1 MRRMRLFL
9 IASAVVTLLSD
20 RAGAQ
25 LGTPNPIE
33 IIRTAPDYQFLRSL
47 FPQKGPT
54 FDPERDRVMSAE
66 EQASATKFLSMVFE
80 VQRSTFEKQ
89 SKSVLR
95 AADKIGVRPLSAST
109 PGPVTIELRDDQ
121 NSWST
126 AVSSSL
132 IVLGARF
139 LRGLVLGSL
148 REAAGGE
155 ALFSKSLDS
164 YLGSGPATPTPE
176 LEARARLFFTAARNG
191 HPQIRTEADFR
202 EHFDTAIAL
211 MNSYLK
217 EAPNGPNQALRSRLE
232 IASQGGEITGAD
244 GMAMFDVF
252 NRLTS
257 HFDPALTFVLSHELG
272 HLILGHAPYPPNL
285 SCADSQKRE
294 DDADTFAIAL
304 LTYDI
309 PGETEASRRA
319 LERVMG
325 HSEAASD
332 PDEVIGYGY
341 PQAIRH
347 GFALAGLSNKIFEN
361 CNYRDPADRIAF
373 IDRLRATMIVERTEA
388 IATLFR
394 YFREHPPYVHSNA
407 DIDALTRNG
416 KAKLARTLFE
426 GCHSRPHP
434 GNIPFKKLDELPFGW
449 TIACPNLLPSDLG
462 GADFSQRLGVQTWLD
477 IADEYDQ
484 HVPASSLMTED
495 VIGSLAGS
503 PVTAR
508 GSKR

>member
-1 MRRMRLFL
+1 M
-9 IASAVVTLLSD
+9 
-20 RAGAQ
+20 
-25 LGTPNPIE
+25 
-33 IIRTAPDYQFLRSL
+33 
-47 FPQKGPT
+47 
-54 FDPERDRVMSAE
+54 
-66 EQASATKFLSMVFE
+66 
-80 VQRSTFEKQ
+80 
-89 SKSVLR
+89 
-95 AADKIGVRPLSAST
+95 
-109 PGPVTIELRDDQ
+109 
-121 NSWST
+121 
-126 AVSSSL
+126 
-132 IVLGARF
+132 
-139 LRGLVLGSL
+139 LGSL

-191 HPQIRTEADFR
+191 RPQIRTEADFR

-319 LERVMG
+319 LERVLG
-325 HSEAASD
+325 RSEAASD
-332 PDEVIGYGY
+332 PDEAIGYG
-341 PQAIRH
+341 
-347 GFALAGLSNKIFEN
+347 
-361 CNYRDPADRIAF
+361 
-373 IDRLRATMIVERTEA
+373 
-388 IATLFR
+388 
-394 YFREHPPYVHSNA
+394 
-407 DIDALTRNG
+407 
-416 KAKLARTLFE
+416 
-426 GCHSRPHP
+426 
-434 GNIPFKKLDELPFGW
+434 
-449 TIACPNLLPSDLG
+449 
-462 GADFSQRLGVQTWLD
+462 
-477 IADEYDQ
+477 
-484 HVPASSLMTED
+484 
-495 VIGSLAGS
+495 
-503 PVTAR
+503 
-508 GSKR
+508 